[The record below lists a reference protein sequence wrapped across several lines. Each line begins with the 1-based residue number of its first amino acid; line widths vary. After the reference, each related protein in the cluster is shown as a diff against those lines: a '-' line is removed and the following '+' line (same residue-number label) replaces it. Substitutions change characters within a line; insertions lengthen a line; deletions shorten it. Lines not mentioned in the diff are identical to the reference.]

1 MADRHPIFAEASA
14 ILASIAVEVRNRVI
28 VVVGIDWVAKY
39 LRVARKKIDEG

>member
-14 ILASIAVEVRNRVI
+14 IPASNPVEVRNRVI

-39 LRVARKKIDEG
+39 LRVARRRIKEE